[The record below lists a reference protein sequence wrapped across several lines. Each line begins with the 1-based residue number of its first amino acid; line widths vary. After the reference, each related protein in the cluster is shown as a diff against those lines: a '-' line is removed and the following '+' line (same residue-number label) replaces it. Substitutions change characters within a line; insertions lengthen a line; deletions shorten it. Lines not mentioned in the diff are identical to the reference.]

1 MPPPTATAL
10 TDFREERMS
19 ALPIPNSSSP
29 ALADDDRFGG
39 GRNSDWQQRL
49 AAATPRGVAV
59 LQSFHAARAENAEL
73 WDIEGRRYIDFASG
87 IAVLNTGH
95 RHPRVMAAV
104 QAQLQLFTHTAY
116 QVVPYAS
123 YVSLAE
129 RINERMPGPGPKK
142 TAFFTTGAEAVEN
155 AVKIA
160 RAATGRPGVI
170 AFGGGFH
177 GRTYFGMALTGKV
190 VPYKAGF
197 GPFPGEVYHAPFP
210 NAAHG
215 VSVEDALD
223 GVRSLFKNDIEPRRV
238 AAFIFEPVQ
247 GEGGF
252 VPAPREFVAGLRRIA
267 DEHGILLVADEI
279 QTGFARTGRLFAIEH
294 HDAAIDM
301 ITFAKSLAGGL
312 PLSGVCGRAALMDA
326 CEPGGLGGTYA
337 GNPLAVAAAHA
348 VLDVIDD
355 ERLLERATQLGQ
367 RLQRRL
373 DGLRARVPQIADV
386 RGLGSMIGVE
396 FIDPVSRRPLADFA
410 KRVQAQALQRG
421 LILLVCG
428 THGNVIRFLHPLT
441 TPDAIFAEA
450 LDIIEAALTN
460 A

>member
-1 MPPPTATAL
+1 
-10 TDFREERMS
+10 MS
-19 ALPIPNSSSP
+19 ALPDATHHDTPH
-29 ALADDDRFGG
+29 ALDPRFIAGA
-39 GRNSDWQQRL
+39 NAQWQQRKND
-49 AAATPRGVAV
+49 ATPRGVAV
-59 LQSFHAARAENAEL
+59 LESFYAARAQNAEL
-73 WDIEGRRYIDFASG
+73 WDIEGRRYIDFGSG

-95 RHPRVMAAV
+95 RHPRVVDAV
-104 QAQLQLFTHTAY
+104 RAQLDLFTHTAY

-123 YVSLAE
+123 YVALAE
-129 RINERMPGPGPKK
+129 RINERVPGAWPKK

-160 RAATGRPGVI
+160 RAATGRPGII

-210 NAAHG
+210 DLAHG
-215 VSVEDALD
+215 ITVQHALD
-223 GVRSLFKNDIEPRRV
+223 GVRALFKNDIEARRV

-252 VPAPREFVAGLRRIA
+252 LPAPREFVAGLREIA
-267 DEHGILLVADEI
+267 DQHGILLIADEI
-279 QTGFARTGRLFAIEH
+279 QTGFARTGKLFAIEH
-294 HDAAIDM
+294 HEAAIDLV
-301 ITFAKSLAGGL
+301 TFAKSLAGGL

-355 ERLLERATQLGQ
+355 EGLVDRALLLGDRLRTRLEGAAR
-367 RLQRRL
+367 
-373 DGLRARVPQIADV
+373 RVPQIADI
-386 RGLGSMIGVE
+386 RGPGSMIGVE
-396 FIDPVSRRPLADFA
+396 FLDPSTRQPLPDFA
-410 KRVQAQALQRG
+410 KRVQALALERG

-428 THGNVIRFLHPLT
+428 SYGNVIRFLYPLT
-441 TPDAIFAEA
+441 TEDGLFAEA
-450 LDIIEAALTN
+450 LDIVEAALIN

>member
-1 MPPPTATAL
+1 
-10 TDFREERMS
+10 MS
-19 ALPIPNSSSP
+19 ALPEPAHHDTPP
-29 ALADDDRFGG
+29 ALDPRFIAGD
-39 GRNSDWQQRL
+39 NAQWQQRKGD
-49 AAATPRGVAV
+49 ATPRGVAV
-59 LQSFHAARAENAEL
+59 LESFYAARAENAEL
-73 WDIEGRRYIDFASG
+73 WDIEGRRYIDFGSG

-95 RHPRVMAAV
+95 RHPRVVDAV
-104 QAQLQLFTHTAY
+104 RAQLDLFTHTAY

-123 YVSLAE
+123 YVALAE
-129 RINERMPGPGPKK
+129 RINERLPGAWPKK

-210 NAAHG
+210 SPVHG
-215 VSVEDALD
+215 ISVDDALD
-223 GVRSLFKNDIEPRRV
+223 GVRALFKNDIEARRV
-238 AAFIFEPVQ
+238 AAFIFEPIQ

-252 VPAPREFVAGLRRIA
+252 VPAPREFVSGLREIA
-267 DEHGILLVADEI
+267 DEHGILLIADEI
-279 QTGFARTGRLFAIEH
+279 QTGFGRTGKLFAIEH
-294 HDAAIDM
+294 HDAAIDLV
-301 ITFAKSLAGGL
+301 TFAKSLAGGL
-312 PLSGVCGRAALMDA
+312 PLAGVAGRATLMDA

-355 ERLLERATQLGQ
+355 ERLLDRAMLLGQ

-373 DGLRARVPQIADV
+373 DALRARVPQMADV

-396 FIDPVSRRPLADFA
+396 FIDPVSRQPLADFA
-410 KRVQAQALQRG
+410 KRVQAQALERG

-441 TPDAIFAEA
+441 TPDEVFAEA
-450 LDIIEAALTN
+450 LDIVEAALIN
-460 A
+460 AQEPR

>member
-1 MPPPTATAL
+1 
-10 TDFREERMS
+10 MS
-19 ALPIPNSSSP
+19 ALPAPTHDTP
-29 ALADDDRFGG
+29 AALDPRFTAGQ
-39 GRNSDWQQRL
+39 NAQWQQRKGN
-49 AAATPRGVAV
+49 ATPRGVAV
-59 LQSFHAARAENAEL
+59 LEPFYAARAENAEL
-73 WDIEGRRYIDFASG
+73 WDIEGRRYIDFGSG

-95 RHPRVMAAV
+95 RHPRVMDAV
-104 QAQLQLFTHTAY
+104 RAQLDLFTHTAY

-123 YVSLAE
+123 YVALAE
-129 RINERMPGPGPKK
+129 RINERLPGAWPKK

-160 RAATGRPGVI
+160 RSATGRPGVI

-210 NAAHG
+210 NPAHG

-223 GVRSLFKNDIEPRRV
+223 GVRALFKNDIEPGRV

-252 VPAPREFVAGLRRIA
+252 VPAPREFVSGLRQIA
-267 DEHGILLVADEI
+267 DQHGILLIADEI
-279 QTGFARTGRLFAIEH
+279 QTGFARTGKLFAIEH
-294 HDAAIDM
+294 HDAAIDLV
-301 ITFAKSLAGGL
+301 TFAKSLAGGL
-312 PLSGVCGRAALMDA
+312 PLSGVAGRATLMDA
-326 CEPGGLGGTYA
+326 AEPGGLGGTYA

-355 ERLLERATQLGQ
+355 ERLVERAVLLGN
-367 RLQRRL
+367 RLRTRL
-373 DGLRARVPQIADV
+373 ESVARRVPQVADI
-386 RGLGSMIGVE
+386 RGPGSMIGVE
-396 FIDPVSRRPLADFA
+396 FLDPRTRRPLSDFA
-410 KRVQAQALQRG
+410 KRVQALALERG

-428 THGNVIRFLHPLT
+428 THGNVIRFLYPLT
-441 TPDAIFAEA
+441 TPDGVFAEA
-450 LDIIEAALTN
+450 LEIIESVLVLVQESAA
-460 A
+460 

>member
-1 MPPPTATAL
+1 
-10 TDFREERMS
+10 MS
-19 ALPIPNSSSP
+19 ALPDPTHPDTPP
-29 ALADDDRFGG
+29 ALDPRFIAGA
-39 GRNSDWQQRL
+39 NAQWQQRKND
-49 AAATPRGVAV
+49 ATPRGVAV
-59 LQSFHAARAENAEL
+59 LESFYAARAQNAEL
-73 WDIEGRRYIDFASG
+73 WDIEGRRYIDFGSG

-95 RHPRVMAAV
+95 RHPRVVDAV
-104 QAQLQLFTHTAY
+104 RAQLELFTHTAY

-123 YVSLAE
+123 YVALAE
-129 RINERMPGPGPKK
+129 RINERVPGAWPKK

-160 RAATGRPGVI
+160 RAATGRPGII

-210 NAAHG
+210 DLAHG
-215 VSVEDALD
+215 ITVEQALD
-223 GVRSLFKNDIEPRRV
+223 GVRALFKNDIEPRRV

-252 VPAPREFVAGLRRIA
+252 LPAPREFVAGLREIA
-267 DEHGILLVADEI
+267 DQHGILLIADEI
-279 QTGFARTGRLFAIEH
+279 QTGFARTGKLFAIEH
-294 HDAAIDM
+294 HDAAIDLV
-301 ITFAKSLAGGL
+301 TFAKSLAGGL

-337 GNPLAVAAAHA
+337 GNPLAVASAHA

-355 ERLLERATQLGQ
+355 EGLVDRAVLLGDRLRTRLESAAR
-367 RLQRRL
+367 
-373 DGLRARVPQIADV
+373 RVPQIADI
-386 RGLGSMIGVE
+386 RGPGSMIGVE
-396 FIDPVSRRPLADFA
+396 FLDPRTRQPLPNFA
-410 KRVQAQALQRG
+410 KRVQALALERG

-428 THGNVIRFLHPLT
+428 SYGNVIRFLYPLT
-441 TPDAIFAEA
+441 TEDGLFTEA
-450 LDIIEAALTN
+450 LDIVEAALVN

>member
-1 MPPPTATAL
+1 
-10 TDFREERMS
+10 MS
-19 ALPIPNSSSP
+19 ALPDTTHHDKPP
-29 ALADDDRFGG
+29 ALDPRFIAGD
-39 GRNSDWQQRL
+39 NAQWQQRKGD
-49 AAATPRGVAV
+49 ATPRGVAV
-59 LQSFHAARAENAEL
+59 LESFYAARAENAEL
-73 WDIEGRRYIDFASG
+73 WDIEGRRYIDFGSG

-95 RHPRVMAAV
+95 RHPRVVDAV
-104 QAQLQLFTHTAY
+104 RAQLELFTHTAY

-123 YVSLAE
+123 YVALAE
-129 RINERMPGPGPKK
+129 RINERLPGAWPKK

-160 RAATGRPGVI
+160 RSATGRPGVI

-190 VPYKAGF
+190 VPYKVGF

-210 NAAHG
+210 CPVHG
-215 VSVEDALD
+215 ISVDDALD
-223 GVRSLFKNDIEPRRV
+223 GVRALFKNDIEARRV
-238 AAFIFEPVQ
+238 AAFIFEPIQ

-252 VPAPREFVAGLRRIA
+252 VPAPREFVSGLREIA
-267 DEHGILLVADEI
+267 DEHGILLIADEI
-279 QTGFARTGRLFAIEH
+279 QTGFGRTGKLFAIEH
-294 HDAAIDM
+294 HDAAIDLV
-301 ITFAKSLAGGL
+301 TFAKSLAGGL
-312 PLSGVCGRAALMDA
+312 PLAGVAGRATLMDA

-355 ERLLERATQLGQ
+355 ERLLDRAVMLGQ

-373 DGLRARVPQIADV
+373 DTLRARVPQMADI

-396 FIDPVSRRPLADFA
+396 FIDPVSRQPLADFA
-410 KRVQAQALQRG
+410 KRVQAQALERG

-428 THGNVIRFLHPLT
+428 THGNVIRFLYPLT
-441 TPDAIFAEA
+441 TPDKVFAEA
-450 LDIIEAALTN
+450 LDIVEAALIN
-460 A
+460 AQALP